1 MINHLKICAEA
12 CQTVIQ
18 TCFLKINH
26 QLPAND
32 FLENYSR
39 LIKPYEHIVKKID
52 LYSLARPSLQN
63 NQDITIERLS
73 LDELNNIK
81 SILEKELTI
90 KIDVFP

>member
-1 MINHLKICAEA
+1 ME
-12 CQTVIQ
+12 
-18 TCFLKINH
+18 
-26 QLPAND
+26 ND

-63 NQDITIERLS
+63 NQNITIERLS
-73 LDELNNIK
+73 FDELNNIK